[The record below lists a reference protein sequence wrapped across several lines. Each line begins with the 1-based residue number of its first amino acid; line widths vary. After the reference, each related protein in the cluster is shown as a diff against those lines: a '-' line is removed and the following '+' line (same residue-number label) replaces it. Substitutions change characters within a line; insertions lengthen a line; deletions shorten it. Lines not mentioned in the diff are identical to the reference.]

1 MNRNIKFRIYD
12 DVHKIMV
19 FIDEV
24 FKMCFDDKHFESY
37 ELMFDENKCLICRG
51 FDTIDSDFG
60 DEMIN
65 DTYFN
70 LQQYTGL
77 KDINNVEIYEGDII
91 KCHYA
96 NAIKDTHIEQ
106 VIFYKGKFMAYEK
119 IDGTEHLTSLYD
131 GTSRL
136 IVDKSVYMDK
146 IEVIGNIYE
155 NKELLE
161 EEG

>member
-60 DEMIN
+60 DEMLMQLKILILSKLS
-65 DTYFN
+65 FIKVN
-70 LQQYTGL
+70 LWL
-77 KDINNVEIYEGDII
+77 MK
-91 KCHYA
+91 K
-96 NAIKDTHIEQ
+96 
-106 VIFYKGKFMAYEK
+106 
-119 IDGTEHLTSLYD
+119 
-131 GTSRL
+131 
-136 IVDKSVYMDK
+136 
-146 IEVIGNIYE
+146 
-155 NKELLE
+155 
-161 EEG
+161 